1 MRLGES
7 TAGRGRKFTITT
19 RDDMTDLLLPRHL
32 DIFQNHLDKS
42 EIFLMVRYAAD
53 HTISAASKAFIS
65 QIPDEKSLLGES
77 VDRYL
82 ADPDGRDCSLLSSS
96 IDELPVSFTVTIRP
110 TQRTYLCTLYADD
123 TGYVLLGDL
132 IAESKDEAVQRMS
145 LMTNEL
151 ASLTL
156 ELRKRNA
163 DLEQANE
170 TIRELTRVDPL
181 TELANR
187 RYFAEVLDTALTF
200 AHRHEQPLSLISIDL
215 DRFKFINDTYGH
227 DVGDEVLKNFA
238 NILRE
243 SCRNE
248 DFPVRL
254 GGEEFLILLPNTVVD
269 EAFTLADRLRE
280 KLTSTDMGQ
289 GHSITASFGVTQLL
303 ENDNYFNFMK
313 RADMALY
320 EAKSGG
326 RNKTVVRMTN
336 NPQL

>member
-1 MRLGES
+1 
-7 TAGRGRKFTITT
+7 
-19 RDDMTDLLLPRHL
+19 MTDLLLPCHL
-32 DIFQNHLDKS
+32 DVFQRYLDHS
-42 EIFLMVRYAAD
+42 EVFLMIRYGAN
-53 HTISAASKAFIS
+53 HTIRAASKAFLQQVPSDPSPI
-65 QIPDEKSLLGES
+65 GES

-82 ADPDGRDCSLLSSS
+82 ADPDGRDCSLLASTT
-96 IDELPVSFTVTIRP
+96 DELPISFTVRVRSTDQ
-110 TQRTYLCTLYADD
+110 TFLCTLYGDD
-123 TGYVLLGDL
+123 EGYVLLGDRVS
-132 IAESKDEAVQRMS
+132 ENEDEEVQRMS

-181 TELANR
+181 TELPNR
-187 RYFAEVLDTALTF
+187 RHFAEVLDTALTF
-200 AHRHEQPLSLISIDL
+200 AQRHGQPLSLVSIDL
-215 DRFKFINDTYGH
+215 DRFKFVNDTFGH
-227 DVGDEVLKNFA
+227 DAGDEVLKSFA

-254 GGEEFLILLPNTVVD
+254 GGEEFLVLLQNTVVD
-269 EAFTLADRLRE
+269 EAFALAERLRD
-280 KLTSTDMGQ
+280 KLAESIILK
-289 GHSITASFGVTQLL
+289 GHTITASMGVTQLL
-303 ENDNYFNFMK
+303 ENDTYFNFMK

-326 RNKTVVRMTN
+326 RNKSVVRMTN
-336 NPQL
+336 DPQV

>member
-1 MRLGES
+1 
-7 TAGRGRKFTITT
+7 
-19 RDDMTDLLLPRHL
+19 MTDLLLPRHL
-32 DIFQNHLDKS
+32 EIFQSHLEHSDV
-42 EIFLMVRYAAD
+42 FLMIRYGAD
-53 HTISAASKAFIS
+53 HNITAASKTFIE
-65 QIPDEKSLLGES
+65 QIPERTLPAGEN

-96 IDELPVSFTVTIRP
+96 VNELPVSFTVKVRP
-110 TQRTYLCTLYADD
+110 TDRTYLCTLYDD
-123 TGYVLLGDL
+123 DGSYVLLGDL
-132 IAESKDEAVQRMS
+132 IAESEDEAVQRMS

-181 TELANR
+181 TDLANR
-187 RYFAEVLDTALTF
+187 RHFAEVLDTALTF
-200 AHRHEQPLSLISIDL
+200 AHRHEHPLSLISMDL
-215 DRFKFINDTYGH
+215 DGFKFINDTHGH
-227 DVGDEVLKNFA
+227 DAGDEVLISVA

-254 GGEEFLILLPNTVVD
+254 GGEEFLVLLPNTVVD
-269 EAFTLADRLRE
+269 EAFTLAERLRE
-280 KLTSTDMGQ
+280 KLLNASMGK
-289 GHSITASFGVTQLL
+289 GLSITASLGVTQLL

-336 NPQL
+336 DPHM